1 MVALRAAEGEHGGQV
16 EVGREIVLGRGS
28 GSEPR
33 QEEEECFKTTA
44 VHPTA
49 SGRVRQS
56 AGGRCRERRDAVR
69 RPTRA
74 PQYAHGKFGP
84 CSPPP
89 PQPGL
94 GRCTTMTAAQ
104 RGGGRTRSHPDHAPR
119 CIWYT
124 VGGGRGE
131 GVKGGSCAREWTNW
145 QSWRPDYR
153 GNAES
158 GSVASMP
165 LRGGGSWSGSV
176 AAGGGRDGGQVE
188 EATACRRAPA
198 LVSDQRR
205 CVKAGIRRLA
215 EEESLCTTAVHVV
228 ITETQIM
235 TMGGPRPISLLHYD
249 SRIDI

>member
-89 PQPGL
+89 PQPGF

-104 RGGGRTRSHPDHAPR
+104 RGRGRTRSHPDHAPR

-145 QSWRPDYR
+145 QSWRPDNR

-165 LRGGGSWSGSV
+165 LRGGGALV
-176 AAGGGRDGGQVE
+176 RKRGGRGRPGW
-188 EATACRRAPA
+188 RA
-198 LVSDQRR
+198 
-205 CVKAGIRRLA
+205 G
-215 EEESLCTTAVHVV
+215 
-228 ITETQIM
+228 
-235 TMGGPRPISLLHYD
+235 
-249 SRIDI
+249 